1 MALTDLIAL
10 GIQKGGQRDEITKER
25 IDAIIPI
32 ARRYIAFWREYPDI
46 FIEFLSKHHQ
56 AEEGKKF
63 ELYFYQRCFL
73 RAAMRHRKVYA
84 TFPRGY
90 SKSFLSFLVL
100 MIRCVLY
107 PGSHLFVTTGGK
119 ELKASSAL
127 E

>member
-1 MALTDLIAL
+1 MALSDLMAL
-10 GIQKGGQRDEITKER
+10 SGTQSGQKDEITKER

-32 ARRYIAFWREYPDI
+32 ARQYIAFWREYPDM
-46 FIEFLSKHHQ
+46 FVDFLSQHHQ
-56 AEEGKKF
+56 VEEGKKF
-63 ELYFYQRCFL
+63 SLYFYQRCFL
-73 RAAMRHRKVYA
+73 RASMRHRKVYA

-100 MIRCVLY
+100 MVRCVLY